1 MSENKLISQVE
12 EMSLDELVDFFDN
25 EDMSK
30 LWDALPEVE
39 FDIQP
44 MRHKRLFAV
53 DEALAK
59 ELVGLAHSKAISTE
73 SLVEMFLWEKVREA
87 A

>member
-1 MSENKLISQVE
+1 MSENELIGQVE

-25 EDMSK
+25 EDMSE

-39 FDIQP
+39 FDVQP

-53 DEALAK
+53 DDVLAK
-59 ELVGLAHSKAISTE
+59 ELVGLAQSKAISTE

-87 A
+87 V